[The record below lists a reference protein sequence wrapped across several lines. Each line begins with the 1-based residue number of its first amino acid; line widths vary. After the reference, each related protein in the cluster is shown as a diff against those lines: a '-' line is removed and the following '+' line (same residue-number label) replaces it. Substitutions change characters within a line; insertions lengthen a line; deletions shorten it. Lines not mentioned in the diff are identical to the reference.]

1 MAWMAPVRNDN
12 LWEGASMARA
22 WAFWWI
28 VGICILLVIAARTF
42 YSVSETE
49 QAVVTQLGRPVRL
62 VRMPGLHLKVPFLQ
76 QLTLFENR
84 LLDYDAAPAPVITR
98 DKKNLLVDNYAKW
111 QISDPLKFLQTVQN
125 ESGAQAR
132 LDDIIYSKVREQLG
146 LHDLVDVIATKR
158 DPIMRAVTMGSNE
171 AATAYGITVLDV
183 RVKRA
188 DLPPENAQAVYGR
201 MRTEREREAKR
212 YRSEGQEEALK
223 IRAETDKQKTIM
235 LAEAYQQEQAIRGE
249 GDAAAIHI
257 YAAAFQQDP
266 EFFTFT
272 RTLEA
277 YRKSLNGKTTL
288 LLPSQMEFL
297 KYLRE

>member
-1 MAWMAPVRNDN
+1 MPRV
-12 LWEGASMARA
+12 S
-22 WAFWWI
+22 AFWWM
-28 VGICILLVIAARTF
+28 VGICVLLVIASRTF

-49 QAVVTQLGRPVRL
+49 QVVVTQLGRPVRL
-62 VRMPGLHLKVPFLQ
+62 VKAPGLHLKVPFMQ
-76 QLTLFENR
+76 QVTFFEDR

-98 DKKNLLVDNYAKW
+98 DKKNLVVDNYAKW

-125 ESGAQAR
+125 EAGAQAR

-146 LHDLVDVIATKR
+146 QHDLIAVIATER
-158 DPIMRAVTMGSNE
+158 DPIMRAVTTSSHE
-171 AATAYGITVLDV
+171 ASTAYGIAVIDV
-183 RVKRA
+183 RIKHA

-223 IRAETDKQKTIM
+223 IRAGTDKQKTIM
-235 LAEAYQQEQAIRGE
+235 LAEAYEREQVIRGE
-249 GDAAAIHI
+249 GDAAAMRV
-257 YAAAFQQDP
+257 YAKAFQHDP
-266 EFFTFT
+266 DFFAFT

-277 YRKSLNGKTTL
+277 YRKSLKGKTTL
-288 LLPSQMEFL
+288 LLPPQMEFL

>member
-1 MAWMAPVRNDN
+1 
-12 LWEGASMARA
+12 
-22 WAFWWI
+22 
-28 VGICILLVIAARTF
+28 
-42 YSVSETE
+42 VSETE

-125 ESGAQAR
+125 EAGAQAR

-146 LHDLVDVIATKR
+146 LHDLVEVIATKR

>member
-1 MAWMAPVRNDN
+1 
-12 LWEGASMARA
+12 MARA

-62 VRMPGLHLKVPFLQ
+62 VRIPGLHLKVPFLQ

-84 LLDYDAAPAPVITR
+84 LLDYDAAPAPIITR

-125 ESGAQAR
+125 EAGAQAR

-146 LHDLVDVIATKR
+146 LHDLVEVIATKR

>member
-1 MAWMAPVRNDN
+1 MPR
-12 LWEGASMARA
+12 AS
-22 WAFWWI
+22 AFWWI
-28 VGICILLVIAARTF
+28 VGIGVLLVIVSRTF
-42 YSVSETE
+42 YSVSETG
-49 QAVVTQLGRPVRL
+49 QVVVTQLGRPVRL
-62 VRMPGLHLKVPFLQ
+62 VKTPGLHLKVPFLQ
-76 QLTLFENR
+76 QLTFFEDR

-98 DKKNLLVDNYAKW
+98 DKKNLVVDNYAKW

-125 ESGAQAR
+125 EAGAQAR

-146 LHDLVDVIATKR
+146 LHDLVEVIATKR
-158 DPIMRAVTMGSNE
+158 DAIMRAVTTGSHE
-171 AATAYGITVLDV
+171 ASTAYGIAVIDV
-183 RVKRA
+183 RIKRA

-223 IRAETDKQKTIM
+223 IRAESEKQKTIM
-235 LAEAYQQEQAIRGE
+235 LAEAYEQEQAIRGE
-249 GDAAAIHI
+249 GDAAAMRI
-257 YAAAFQQDP
+257 YAEAFQHDLD
-266 EFFTFT
+266 FFTFT

-288 LLPSQMEFL
+288 LLPPQMDFL